1 MSDIEKKA
9 TPDVG
14 KARRELNAASGAA
27 SGGAS
32 RQAAKDE
39 RGLPSGSDPQ
49 AQSLGLLARGRRTI
63 ASAPLTY
70 VLIAAAIAAGLAF
83 LFGAYV
89 GTKL

>member
-9 TPDVG
+9 TPEAAWGD
-14 KARRELNAASGAA
+14 AAPDAASP
-27 SGGAS
+27 
-32 RQAAKDE
+32 QAAKDE
-39 RGLPSGSDPQ
+39 RGLPPGSDLQ

-70 VLIAAAIAAGLAF
+70 MLTPDLIRGAAIAAGLAF